1 MKRIAFIFGTR
12 PETIKMAPV
21 IHEMMKRKIFTPLV
35 IVTGQHR
42 EMLEQALSNFEI
54 QPDYSLDVMTS
65 NQTLSSLSAKILLEL
80 EPVIKNETIECVC
93 VQGDTT
99 STFIGALVAYYHQLP
114 VAHIEAGLRT
124 GDKYKPFPEE
134 VNRMMTGAIADV
146 HFAPTQESKL
156 NLISENH
163 KENTVFVT
171 GNTSIDALLW
181 VLKNKSNTLE
191 TVLNNH
197 DIDIENDKF
206 ILLTTHRRENFGLP
220 MENSLNSV
228 RELSEMY
235 PDLKVIMPVHFNP
248 NVREKVDSILKNHK
262 RVILIEPLDYVNF
275 CHLMNKA
282 HLIITDSGGIQE
294 EAPSLGKP
302 LLVLREKTERPEGVA
317 SGTAILVGTDKELIL
332 RHAKNLLN
340 NKDEY
345 QKMSDIKN
353 PYGDGNASVLINDQ
367 LERMYN

>member
-21 IHEMMKRKIFTPLV
+21 IHEMAKRNRFKPVV

-42 EMLEQALSNFEI
+42 EMLEQALNNFEI
-54 QPDYSLDVMTS
+54 TPDYSLDVMTS
-65 NQTLSSLSAKILLEL
+65 NQTLSSLSAKVLLEL
-80 EPVIKNETIECVC
+80 EPVIKNENIECVC

-134 VNRMMTGAIADV
+134 VNRMMTGAIADI
-146 HFAPTQESKL
+146 HFAPTQESKC
-156 NLISENH
+156 NLLAEKH
-163 KENTVFVT
+163 KPDTVHVT

-181 VLKNKSNTLE
+181 VLKNKTNTLDN
-191 TVLNNH
+191 VFGNL
-197 DIDIENDKF
+197 DIDIEKDKF

-228 RELSEMY
+228 RDIAEIY

-248 NVREKVDSILKNHK
+248 NVREKVDSILKSHS

-282 HLIITDSGGIQE
+282 HIIITDSGGIQE

-302 LLVLREKTERPEGVA
+302 LLVLRDKTERPEGVA
-317 SGTAILVGTDKELIL
+317 SGTAILVGTDRELIIK
-332 RHAKNLLN
+332 HAKNLLDN
-340 NKDEY
+340 EGEY
-345 QKMSDIKN
+345 QKMSDVKN
-353 PYGDGNASVLINDQ
+353 PYGDGKASVLINDQ